1 MALGE
6 RLVGASTQ
14 MTPVGVTVYSER
26 PLYEEV
32 TSSWEKWE
40 LRGRDDQE
48 HWIEYD
54 HEKRSVILFREVEAE
69 ERLDPTSMRRGQ
81 VVPVTI
87 GGARYQ
93 AVVQEVGIGS
103 VRSLDGVNP
112 RDLVVGHRI
121 AYAELRARDT
131 VISVEKLDHDLI
143 EIRLGTLLDAA
154 TQRTVLGRQVAQ
166 RQAPPPRVLVGGAL
180 VLALGAGLFAACAPR
195 DDDTDE
201 CTPRTVEQP
210 QYDDPYASTTAED
223 EVEECHR
230 RSVYGG
236 GGGYGGSRLGK

>member
-1 MALGE
+1 MTLGE

-14 MTPVGVTVYSER
+14 WMTPVGVTVYSER
-26 PLYEEV
+26 PLYEEA

-40 LRGRDDQE
+40 LRGHDDQE

-54 HEKRSVILFREVEAE
+54 HEKRSVIHFREVEAE
-69 ERLDPTSMRRGQ
+69 EHLDPTSMRRGQ
-81 VVPVTI
+81 VVQATI
-87 GGARYQ
+87 GGAKYQ

-103 VRSLDGVNP
+103 VRSLDGVSP
-112 RDLVVGHRI
+112 RGLVVGHRV
-121 AYAELRARDT
+121 AYAELRTQDT
-131 VISVEKLDHDLI
+131 VISVEKLDRHLVEVRI
-143 EIRLGTLLDAA
+143 GTVLDAA

-166 RQAPPPRVLVGGAL
+166 RQAPPARVLVGGAL

-195 DDDTDE
+195 DEDTDE

-210 QYDDPYASTTAED
+210 LYDDASSTAAEA
-223 EVEECHR
+223 EECHR